1 MIDKKAVERERKAQ
15 EAVKA
20 RESVQRNIDVH
31 EAFLAKLPTLYEGD
45 LLDRMV
51 KAGTEYVEGLRRSLR
66 E

>member
-1 MIDKKAVERERKAQ
+1 MIDKKAVEREKKAQ
-15 EAVKA
+15 ETLKA
-20 RESVQRNIDVH
+20 RESVQRNIGVH

-51 KAGTEYVEGLRRSLR
+51 KAGTEYAENLRRTLR